1 MKANEFSNDDISIFE
16 IYNFFSRQTR
26 TIIITFLLVLAI
38 GLGYTASRP
47 TLYKSTSTVT
57 TGNSLSLYS
66 DTLTPLERPEE
77 IVYKYSRTATITPI
91 KNTNI
96 VEVSSVTEDPKQ
108 SIENINLTV
117 KKITESQKTIY
128 QTQEQNFVKYVE
140 LLRISD
146 AANTRILDIL
156 QTASK
161 SSNTYSSEILT
172 EELPYSGKF
181 KINLVL
187 VSLSAVF
194 VALFTGAVK
203 ELFRRVRESK
213 Y

>member
-16 IYNFFSRQTR
+16 IYNFFARQTR

-117 KKITESQKTIY
+117 KNITESQKTIY

-194 VALFTGAVK
+194 AALFTGAVK